1 MADNQRRV
9 RDVSAEDNYSE
20 VEDAIDF
27 SEAVICESDE
37 TTWVL
42 VGNTWV
48 DSSRIITVGPM
59 ANAFDPDNPPLDEL
73 GVSKYPEGGV
83 AVQIDS
89 PHADSQFVF
98 NSTDTVEEIM
108 SRILEATSETE

>member
-9 RDVSAEDNYSE
+9 RDVSTDDNDDN

-37 TTWVL
+37 TTWIL

-59 ANAFDPDNPPLDEL
+59 ANAFVLVFPPVDEL
-73 GVSKYPEGGV
+73 GVAEVPVGGV

-89 PHADSQFVF
+89 PHADSQFVY

-108 SRILEATSETE
+108 SRLLEATSETE

>member
-9 RDVSAEDNYSE
+9 RE
-20 VEDAIDF
+20 VPATDQGDDDDEPIPF
-27 SEAVICESDE
+27 SEAVIAESDE

-48 DSSRIITVGPM
+48 DTARIITVGPM
-59 ANAFDPDNPPLDEL
+59 ANAFDPD
-73 GVSKYPEGGV
+73 SKYPEGGV

-89 PHADSQFVF
+89 PHADSQFVY
-98 NSTDTVEEIM
+98 NSTDSVEDIM
-108 SRILEATSETE
+108 SRILDATTDN